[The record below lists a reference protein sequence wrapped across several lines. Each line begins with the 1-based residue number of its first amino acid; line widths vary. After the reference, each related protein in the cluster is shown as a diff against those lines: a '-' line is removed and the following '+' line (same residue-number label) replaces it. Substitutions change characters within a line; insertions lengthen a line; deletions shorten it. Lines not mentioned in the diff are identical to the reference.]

1 MMDRRHF
8 LSAVAALAATSSP
21 ARAQGGPAARPF
33 SASPEAIGRLGQRLA
48 RLDEDGLDP
57 RTLQDAISGADAGS
71 ILRTAGLALAD
82 LVQGRAAI
90 PASRADLRR
99 DPAAHPL
106 EPWLQQLAQAAEP
119 ALVIDRAAL
128 RHPEAPALRAAL
140 AVARARAAQGWT
152 AVPTAG
158 GTLEPGAFDAMR
170 VPPLRAR
177 LAATDPVLATAP
189 GQGDLYDEAL
199 QAAVRRFQASA
210 GLEADGRI
218 GPGTL
223 GALNRSPQ
231 ALVNQLRVA
240 LDMRRGMAPASSERR
255 IEVNVPDYRLVVL
268 EGARSLLD
276 MAVVVGRPSRATP
289 MMVTRLTAVQ
299 FNPPWGV
306 PQRLAREDLL
316 PRLRRDAAA
325 VQARG
330 FRIYTVVEG
339 ERVEVDPMS
348 IDWRAVN
355 PDRFPYVI
363 RQDSGDGNALG
374 RLKFIMP
381 NGEDIYLHDTP
392 DRAYFRRSDRA
403 QSSGC
408 IRLERPMD
416 FLALVTEGTLERS
429 TADRL
434 LASRATSVTAL
445 RRSLPVRLHYA
456 TVTVEGTEARVR
468 QDIYGLDEAYARQMD
483 SRGNRMSLVAR
494 S

>member
-1 MMDRRHF
+1 MG
-8 LSAVAALAATSSP
+8 STP
-21 ARAQGGPAARPF
+21 ARFMMRCPEPMQGPSCARPDWPWPTSCRGGPPSRRRAPTF
-33 SASPEAIGRLGQRLA
+33 
-48 RLDEDGLDP
+48 
-57 RTLQDAISGADAGS
+57 GA
-71 ILRTAGLALAD
+71 T
-82 LVQGRAAI
+82 
-90 PASRADLRR
+90 
-99 DPAAHPL
+99 PAAHPL
-106 EPWLQQLAQAAEP
+106 DPWLQQLAQAAEP
-119 ALVIDRAAL
+119 ALVIERAAL

-140 AVARARAAQGWT
+140 AVARARAAQGWA
-152 AVPTAG
+152 AVPAAG
-158 GTLEPGAFDAMR
+158 GTLEPGAFDAVR

-240 LDMRRGMAPASSERR
+240 LDMRRGMALASSERR
-255 IEVNVPDYRLVVL
+255 IEVNIPDYRLVVL
-268 EGARSLLD
+268 EGGRSLLD

-316 PRLRRDAAA
+316 PRLRRDAVA

-330 FRIYTVVEG
+330 FRVYTVVEG
-339 ERVEVDPMS
+339 ERVEVDPTS
-348 IDWRAVN
+348 IDWRTVN

-403 QSSGC
+403 QSS
-408 IRLERPMD
+408 D
-416 FLALVTEGTLERS
+416 
-429 TADRL
+429 
-434 LASRATSVTAL
+434 ASAWSDQWTSW
-445 RRSLPVRLHYA
+445 PW
-456 TVTVEGTEARVR
+456 
-468 QDIYGLDEAYARQMD
+468 
-483 SRGNRMSLVAR
+483 
-494 S
+494 

>member
-1 MMDRRHF
+1 MDRRRF
-8 LSAVAALAATSSP
+8 LTAVAALAAP
-21 ARAQGGPAARPF
+21 LGQARAQGGAQGGARGLA
-33 SASPEAIGRLGQRLA
+33 ASPEAIGRLAQRLA

-57 RTLQDAISGADAGS
+57 RFPVAGGGDPAS
-71 ILRTAGLALAD
+71 VARAAGTALAD

-90 PASRADLRR
+90 PAARADLRR
-99 DPAAHPL
+99 DPTAHPL
-106 EPWLQQLAQAAEP
+106 DAWLQQLAQAAEP
-119 ALVIDRAAL
+119 AQVIDRAAL
-128 RHPEAPALRAAL
+128 RHPDAPALKAAL
-140 AVARARAAQGWT
+140 AAARVRAAQGWP

-158 GTLEPGAFDAMR
+158 GTLEPGALDPAR
-170 VPPLRAR
+170 VPALRAR
-177 LAATDPVLATAP
+177 MAATDPVLATAP
-189 GQGDLYDEAL
+189 GEGDQYDEGL
-199 QAAVRRFQASA
+199 QAAVRRFQAAS

-218 GPGTL
+218 GAGTF

-240 LDMRRGMAPASSERR
+240 LDMRRGMAAASTERR
-255 IEVNVPDYRLVVL
+255 VEVNVPDYRLVVV

-316 PRLRRDAAA
+316 PRLRRDPAA

-330 FRIYTVVEG
+330 FRIYTVVDG
-339 ERVEVDPMS
+339 ERVEVDPLAV
-348 IDWRAVN
+348 DWRAVH

-416 FLALVTEGTLERS
+416 LLALVTEGTLERS

-434 LASRATSVTAL
+434 LASRATSVTSL
-445 RRSLPVRLHYA
+445 RRALPIRLHYA
-456 TVTVEGTEARVR
+456 TVTVHGTETRVR
-468 QDIYGLDEAYARQMD
+468 QDIYGLDEAYARQLD
-483 SRGNRMSLVAR
+483 GRATRPDAVAR